1 MPKILIID
9 DEPDVLEFQSAYL
22 LKRNYEVTTAKDSLE
37 ALAALSQTLFDVVFC
52 DIRLEQDTS
61 GLSILKR
68 AKELY
73 PQLIIYLVTGLV
85 DTQII
90 AQGLQLGAREVLG
103 KPLPN
108 QAMEQKI
115 KEALGL

>member
-1 MPKILIID
+1 MPAILIID

-22 LKRNYEVTTAKDSLE
+22 LKRKYEVVTAKNVPEALE
-37 ALAALSQTLFDVVFC
+37 ALARTKFDVVFC

-61 GLSILKR
+61 GLDILRR

-85 DTQII
+85 DTKVI
-90 AQGLQLGAREVLG
+90 AQGLELGAREVLN

-115 KEALGL
+115 KDSLGL